1 MGRSSPML
9 KMSSD
14 SDLERSGRL
23 SFKPWDSTRKCASSA
38 VFCAVVAGVTEV
50 VEGREVFKCS
60 PVAELGGSKKNLV
73 WMESRNF
80 LR

>member
-23 SFKPWDSTRKCASSA
+23 SFKPWDSARECASSA
-38 VFCAVVAGVTEV
+38 VLRAVVAGVTEV
-50 VEGREVFKCS
+50 VEGREVFECS
-60 PVAELGGSKKNLV
+60 PVTELGKGLKTLISIGKCN
-73 WMESRNF
+73 
-80 LR
+80 